1 MVSTL
6 FYEFGGIDLKRLLF
20 LLSFVILLTL
30 AGCGGSEVNLD
41 EEFSMKLEIGELDGV
56 NQDKETFTSSKH
68 EGEFWLAN
76 FIFTNCDTVCPPM
89 TANMARVQR
98 EMKEAGVEVPIV
110 SFSIDPE
117 KDNPEALKEYGDL
130 YKADYQTWDF
140 VTGYD
145 QETIERF
152 ANVSFMVPASKEEGS
167 DQYMHSTSIFLVD
180 KEGFVRESYSGL
192 DVPLEEIMEDLEKV
206 TD

>member
-1 MVSTL
+1 MKKLWPLVT
-6 FYEFGGIDLKRLLF
+6 IVF
-20 LLSFVILLTL
+20 LCLL
-30 AGCGGSEVNLD
+30 AGCAGNEVNLD
-41 EEFSMKLEIGELDGV
+41 DEFSMKLEVDELQGV
-56 NQDKETFTSSKH
+56 NQDEKPFSVAEKD
-68 EGEFWLAN
+68 GEFWLAN

-98 EMKEAGVEVPIV
+98 EMKESGVEVPIV

-117 KDNPEALKEYGDL
+117 RDTPDALEKYGNL
-130 YKADYQTWDF
+130 YKADYSKWDF

-152 ANVSFMVPASKEEGS
+152 ANVSFMVPASKEEGT

-192 DVPLEEIMEDLEKV
+192 DVPLEDIMDDLKKV

>member
-1 MVSTL
+1 MVTM
-6 FYEFGGIDLKRLLF
+6 IF
-20 LLSFVILLTL
+20 LLLL
-30 AGCGGSEVNLD
+30 AGCASNEVNLD
-41 EEFSMKLEIGELDGV
+41 EEFSMKLEVGELEGV
-56 NQDKETFTSSKH
+56 NQDEQSFSISEKD
-68 EGEFWLAN
+68 GEYWLAN

-98 EMKEAGVEVPIV
+98 EMQESGVEVPIV

-117 KDNPEALKEYGDL
+117 NDTPDALKDYGDL
-130 YKADYQTWDF
+130 YKADYSDWDF

-192 DVPLEEIMEDLEKV
+192 DVPLEEIMDDLKKV
-206 TD
+206 MN

>member
-1 MVSTL
+1 MKK
-6 FYEFGGIDLKRLLF
+6 IWP
-20 LLSFVILLTL
+20 LLSFILLLAL
-30 AGCGGSEVNLD
+30 AGCGSSEVNLD
-41 EEFSMKLEIGELDGV
+41 EEFSMKLEVGELEGV
-56 NQDKETFTSSKH
+56 NQDEQSFSTSDQA
-68 EGEFWLAN
+68 GEFWLVN

-98 EMKEAGVEVPIV
+98 EMKESGVEVPIV

-117 KDNPEALKEYGDL
+117 KDSPAALKEYGDL
-130 YKADYQTWDF
+130 YKADYTQWDF

-192 DVPLEEIMEDLEKV
+192 EVPLEEIMDDLKKV

>member
-1 MVSTL
+1 MN
-6 FYEFGGIDLKRLLF
+6 LKKLWPLVAIIF
-20 LLSFVILLTL
+20 LLLL
-30 AGCGGSEVNLD
+30 AGCASNEVNLD
-41 EEFSMKLEIGELDGV
+41 EEFSMKLEVGELEGV
-56 NQDKETFTSSKH
+56 NQDGQSISISEKD
-68 EGEFWLAN
+68 GGYWLAN

-98 EMKEAGVEVPIV
+98 EMQESGLVVPIV

-117 KDNPEALKEYGDL
+117 NDTPDALKEYGDL
-130 YKADYQTWDF
+130 YKADYSDWDF

-192 DVPLEEIMEDLEKV
+192 DVPLEEIMDDLKKV
-206 TD
+206 ID

>member
-1 MVSTL
+1 M
-6 FYEFGGIDLKRLLF
+6 KRIWPLLP
-20 LLSFVILLTL
+20 LVILLAL
-30 AGCGGSEVNLD
+30 AGCGSSEVNLD
-41 EEFSMKLEIGELDGV
+41 EEFSMKLDVEELEGV
-56 NQDKETFTSSKH
+56 NQDKQAFSSSEH

-98 EMKEAGVEVPIV
+98 EMKETGVEVPIV

-117 KDNPEALKEYGDL
+117 NDTPEALKEYGDL
-130 YKADYQTWDF
+130 YQADYQAWNF

>member
-1 MVSTL
+1 MN
-6 FYEFGGIDLKRLLF
+6 LKRLWQMVAIIF
-20 LLSFVILLTL
+20 LLLL
-30 AGCGGSEVNLD
+30 AGCASNEVNLD
-41 EEFSMKLEIGELDGV
+41 EEFSMKLEVGELEGV
-56 NQDKETFTSSKH
+56 NQDEKSFSVTKKD
-68 EGEFWLAN
+68 GEFWLAN

-98 EMKEAGVEVPIV
+98 EMQESGVEVPIV

-117 KDNPEALKEYGDL
+117 NDTPDALKEYGDL
-130 YKADYQTWDF
+130 YKADYSNWDF

-192 DVPLEEIMEDLEKV
+192 DVPLEEIMDDLKKV
-206 TD
+206 ID

>member
-6 FYEFGGIDLKRLLF
+6 FYEFGGINLKRIWPLLP
-20 LLSFVILLTL
+20 LVILLAL
-30 AGCGGSEVNLD
+30 AGCGSSEVNLD
-41 EEFSMKLEIGELDGV
+41 EEFSMKLDVEELEGV
-56 NQDKETFTSSKH
+56 NQDKQAFSSSEH

-98 EMKEAGVEVPIV
+98 EMKETGVEVPIV

-117 KDNPEALKEYGDL
+117 NDTPEALKEYGDL
-130 YKADYQTWDF
+130 YQADYQAWNF

>member
-1 MVSTL
+1 MNR
-6 FYEFGGIDLKRLLF
+6 IWP
-20 LLSFVILLTL
+20 LLSLVILLAL
-30 AGCGGSEVNLD
+30 AGCGSSEVNLD
-41 EEFSMKLEIGELDGV
+41 EEFSMKLEVEELEGV
-56 NQDKETFTSSKH
+56 NQEEQAFSSSEH

-98 EMKEAGVEVPIV
+98 EMKETGVEVPIV

-117 KDNPEALKEYGDL
+117 NDTPEALKEYGDL
-130 YKADYQTWDF
+130 YQADYQAWDF

-192 DVPLEEIMEDLEKV
+192 DVPLEEIMEDLEKI

>member
-1 MVSTL
+1 M
-6 FYEFGGIDLKRLLF
+6 KRLWPFVTVLF
-20 LLSFVILLTL
+20 LLLL
-30 AGCGGSEVNLD
+30 AGCGSNEVNLD
-41 EEFSMKLEIGELDGV
+41 EEFSMKLEVGELEGI
-56 NQDKETFTSSKH
+56 NQDDQPFSTSDTD
-68 EGEFWLAN
+68 GEFWLAN

-98 EMKEAGVEVPIV
+98 EMKESGVEVPIV

-117 KDNPEALKEYGDL
+117 NDSPDALKEYGDL
-130 YKADYQTWDF
+130 YKADYTHWDF

-180 KEGFVRESYSGL
+180 KEGYVRESYSGL
-192 DVPLEEIMEDLEKV
+192 DVPLEDIMEDLKKV

>member
-1 MVSTL
+1 VKHSFWL
-6 FYEFGGIDLKRLLF
+6 IVPFSF
-20 LLSFVILLTL
+20 LIVVLS
-30 AGCGGSEVNLD
+30 ACGNNEVNLD
-41 EEFSMKLEIGELDGV
+41 EEFSMKLEVGELSGV
-56 NQDKETFTSSKH
+56 NQEEEAFAASDKE
-68 EGEFWLAN
+68 GEYWLAN

-98 EMKEAGVEVPIV
+98 QMKEADIEIPIV

-117 KDNPEALKEYGDL
+117 EDTPSALKEYGNRVE
-130 YKADYQTWDF
+130 ADYTGWDF

-152 ANVSFMVPASKEEGS
+152 ANVSFMVPASKEDGS
-167 DQYMHSTSIFLVD
+167 DQYVHSTSIFLVD

-192 DVPLEEIMEDLEKV
+192 DVPYEEIIEDLKKV